1 MIRYNKLVRD
11 KIPAILNEKNKIYI
25 MHKADNIEYENKLKE
40 KLMEEVKEFLESPCL
55 EELADIQEVMLALLD
70 TNQWSYGEL
79 EKVRQAKLNKRGGFT
94 ERFILE
100 AAE

>member
-25 MHKADNIEYENKLKE
+25 MHQADNTEYENKLKE
-40 KLMEEVKEFLESPCL
+40 KLMEEVKEFLESPSL
-55 EELADIQEVMLALLD
+55 EELADIQEVVLALLD
-70 TNQWSYGEL
+70 THKWSYGEL
-79 EKVRQAKLNKRGGFT
+79 EKVRQTKLNERGGFT
-94 ERFILE
+94 QHFILE